1 MEQNI
6 FQVIE
11 EKHIDEIL
19 TDHTQDL
26 SIIMYSVSVPEY
38 KKLKSTFVNLSKKYA
53 HIFFIY
59 VDKNNFQM
67 SNHKY
72 FTPETKIP
80 YFQFFIGGNKI
91 AFIEGGSEQI
101 LEKTVFELNFKVE
114 EKKKEYHQREKMIA
128 HEKATQ
134 HDELIRKKIDLLNKS
149 RELGIPMHFNLESN
163 YEDILAVYQYH
174 TNPQFKQYI
183 LNQLQQTNQDQEQ
196 EPEHSKEHLSN
207 APSVETKHSPEPQ
220 LSVEELEALKTQQKI
235 KQIEE
240 LNIINQRIQM
250 QNLQKLQQLKKIQLM
265 KEQQEKKDFEKKD

>member
-19 TDHTQDL
+19 TDHTQNL
-26 SIIMYSVSVPEY
+26 SIIMYSVSAPEY
-38 KKLKSTFVNLSKKYA
+38 KKLKSTFVKLSKKYS

-59 VDKNNFQM
+59 IDKNNFQM
-67 SNHKY
+67 TSQKY
-72 FTPETKIP
+72 FAPETKVP

-114 EKKKEYHQREKMIA
+114 EKKKEYHQRERIIA
-128 HEKATQ
+128 QEKVIQ

-183 LNQLQQTNQDQEQ
+183 LNQLQQSDQEQ
-196 EPEHSKEHLSN
+196 ESEHSKEQIAN
-207 APSVETKHSPEPQ
+207 NNTQNVETKQTSEPQ
-220 LSVEELEALKTQQKI
+220 LSSEELEALKKQQKI

-265 KEQQEKKDFEKKD
+265 KEQQEKKDFEKND